1 MANLRMPAVFLA
13 GAATAWCLS
22 QVAAYAWE
30 DDGADAD
37 QTEEEDTRVQAQPQ
51 RPVGGADRVQA
62 RSTEQLVAASAV
74 TETFHV
80 QLAGVAQGW
89 DINGFGTVQELSATG
104 AVVIVPA
111 EGESHCRRYL
121 VKADDPTDTSSS
133 SYKYTQD
140 NSKDYPWTPRAW
152 MALAMTAQVS
162 GKRLRV
168 YDVDGDCTLGVY
180 FDGWTYYSDIDSIML
195 SD

>member
-62 RSTEQLVAASAV
+62 RSTEQLVAALPV

-80 QLAGVAQGW
+80 QYAGVAQGW
-89 DINGFGTVQELSATG
+89 DTDGDGDVDYLHETG

-111 EGESHCRRYL
+111 AGESHC
-121 VKADDPTDTSSS
+121 K
-133 SYKYTQD
+133 SYRIVTAHNYYYQS
-140 NSKDYPWTPRAW
+140 NSNDYPWTPRAW
-152 MALAMTAQVS
+152 LALAMTAQVS

-168 YDVDGDCTLGVY
+168 YNYDGNCLVGVNS
-180 FDGWTYYSDIDSIML
+180 YSRDSIML